1 MCKTTW
7 NHVFCKVRNTNVRDC
22 EKMSNRTPSKSL
34 IDELPNGVK
43 ENLSS
48 GEEVIRYL
56 RTFEV
61 VERPDYI
68 ILTNLRL
75 VYFDEKHLGRYA
87 FKSIPFQK
95 LLRMRAHRG
104 ALLWGDISF
113 NGEDGTVILLE
124 RVDRNDLEGFID
136 AVEIAY
142 NSIAV
147 EPISIKHEKD
157 LLGAAKWEYNKPAE
171 MIVRQRSS
179 DQPKPSEDPLDQ
191 LKGRFI
197 RGEIS
202 EEEYKAK
209 LRVLQEK

>member
-1 MCKTTW
+1 
-7 NHVFCKVRNTNVRDC
+7 
-22 EKMSNRTPSKSL
+22 MSDKSPSKSL
-34 IDELPNGVK
+34 IDELPGAVK

-56 RTFEV
+56 KTFEV

-68 ILTNLRL
+68 ILTNLR
-75 VYFDEKHLGRYA
+75 VAYFDEKHLGRYV
-87 FKSIPFQK
+87 FKSIPFEK
-95 LLRMRAHRG
+95 LLQIRAHRG
-104 ALLWGDISF
+104 AVLWGEISF
-113 NGEDGTVILLE
+113 KSEDGTVILLE
-124 RVDRNDLEGFID
+124 RVDHRDLEGFMD
-136 AVEIAY
+136 ALENAY

-147 EPISIKHEKD
+147 EPISIKHERD
-157 LLGAAKWEYNKPAE
+157 LLGKATWEFNKPAE

-191 LKGRFI
+191 LKMRLI

-209 LRVLQEK
+209 LRLLQEK

>member
-1 MCKTTW
+1 
-7 NHVFCKVRNTNVRDC
+7 
-22 EKMSNRTPSKSL
+22 MSNKSPSKSL
-34 IDELPNGVK
+34 IDELPGGVK

-56 RTFEV
+56 KTFEV

-68 ILTNLRL
+68 ILTNLRV
-75 VYFDEKHLGRYA
+75 VYFNEKHLGRYD

-95 LLRMRAHRG
+95 LLQVRAHRS
-104 ALLWGDISF
+104 ALLWGGISLK
-113 NGEDGTVILLE
+113 GEDGTVIQLE
-124 RVDRNDLEGFID
+124 RVEQHDLESFID
-136 AVEIAY
+136 ALETAY

-157 LLGAAKWEYNKPAE
+157 LLGKATWEFNKPE
-171 MIVRQRSS
+171 EVIFRQQPS
-179 DQPKPSEDPLDQ
+179 DQSKPSEDPINQ
-191 LKGRFI
+191 LKMRFI

-209 LRVLQEK
+209 LRVLQER

>member
-1 MCKTTW
+1 
-7 NHVFCKVRNTNVRDC
+7 
-22 EKMSNRTPSKSL
+22 MSDKSPTKRV
-34 IDELPNGVK
+34 IDELPSGVK

-56 RTFEV
+56 KTFEV
-61 VERPDYI
+61 VDKPDYI

-75 VYFDEKHLGRYA
+75 IYFNEKHLGRYA

-95 LLRMRAHRG
+95 LLQIRAHRG
-104 ALLWGDISF
+104 VLLWGDISF
-113 NGEDGTVILLE
+113 KGEDNTVILLE
-124 RVDRNDLEGFID
+124 RVDRNDLEGFLD

-147 EPISIKHEKD
+147 EPISMRHERD
-157 LLGAAKWEYNKPAE
+157 LVGKATWEFDKPKE
-171 MIVRQRSS
+171 MIVRQQSS
-179 DQPKPSEDPLDQ
+179 DQPKLSEDPLNQ
-191 LKGRFI
+191 LKMKFI
-197 RGEIS
+197 KGEIS

>member
-1 MCKTTW
+1 MIEAL
-7 NHVFCKVRNTNVRDC
+7 
-22 EKMSNRTPSKSL
+22 EKMSDKLPSKSL
-34 IDELPNGVK
+34 IDELPGAVK

-56 RTFEV
+56 KTFEV

-75 VYFDEKHLGRYA
+75 VYFDEKHIGRYA

-95 LLRMRAHRG
+95 LLQIRAHRG
-104 ALLWGDISF
+104 AVLWGEISF
-113 NGEDGTVILLE
+113 KSEDGTVIKLE
-124 RVDRNDLEGFID
+124 KVNHHNLESFID
-136 AVEIAY
+136 ALEVAY

-157 LLGAAKWEYNKPAE
+157 LFGKATWEFNKPEE
-171 MIVRQRSS
+171 MIFRQQPS
-179 DQPKPSEDPLDQ
+179 DQPKPIEDPLNQ
-191 LKGRFI
+191 LKTRFI
-197 RGEIS
+197 KGEIS

>member
-1 MCKTTW
+1 
-7 NHVFCKVRNTNVRDC
+7 
-22 EKMSNRTPSKSL
+22 MSDKSPSKSL
-34 IDELPNGVK
+34 VDELPVGVK

-56 RTFEV
+56 KTFEV

-68 ILTNLRL
+68 ILTNLRV
-75 VYFDEKHLGRYA
+75 VYFNEKHLGRYA

-95 LLRMRAHRG
+95 LLQMRAHRG

-113 NGEDGTVILLE
+113 TSEDGAVILLE
-124 RVDRNDLEGFID
+124 RVDRHDLEGFID
-136 AVEIAY
+136 ALEIEY

-147 EPISIKHEKD
+147 EPISIKHERD
-157 LLGAAKWEYNKPAE
+157 LVGIATWEFDKPAE
-171 MIVRQRSS
+171 IIFRQQPS
-179 DQPKPSEDPLDQ
+179 DQPERSEDPLSQ
-191 LKGRFI
+191 LKMRFV

-202 EEEYKAK
+202 EEEYRAK

>member
-1 MCKTTW
+1 
-7 NHVFCKVRNTNVRDC
+7 
-22 EKMSNRTPSKSL
+22 MSDKSPSKSL
-34 IDELPNGVK
+34 IDELPGGVK

-56 RTFEV
+56 KTFEV

-68 ILTNLRL
+68 ILTNLRV
-75 VYFDEKHLGRYA
+75 VYFNEKHLGRYA

-95 LLRMRAHRG
+95 LLQMRAHRG

-113 NGEDGTVILLE
+113 KSEDGTVILLE
-124 RVDRNDLEGFID
+124 RVDRHDLEGFID
-136 AVEIAY
+136 ALEIKY

-147 EPISIKHEKD
+147 EPISIKHERD
-157 LLGAAKWEYNKPAE
+157 LVGTATWEFDKPAE
-171 MIVRQRSS
+171 IIFRQQPL
-179 DQPKPSEDPLDQ
+179 DQPKPSEDPVSQ
-191 LKGRFI
+191 LKMRFI

-209 LRVLQEK
+209 LSVLQEK